1 MPNIRPII
9 ALIEKNSGKV
19 VRCKHLRRATYG
31 LPKLKPNN
39 RFTDVVTNTS
49 KFDREG
55 VLLRFCERR
64 NAKILKP
71 RHKVSPEVVNEEF
84 SKISK
89 HLDST
94 EQEQLLRLIDEDK
107 VLLWKRPTF
116 MDSDV
121 LYTFGEVDAP
131 LNIWLKEEAQMPL
144 FKELLQME
152 RSGKIDGK
160 NVGRILRLSQNS
172 GIGVECPEALFTEF
186 MKALRNG
193 QLNSSQKL
201 ALAMQRCYEGKGLT
215 FLRALPKVNQVSPAV
230 SSKFLNGFS
239 KLEHTFKTG
248 KTIDELK
255 AAGGI
260 KLKYSRADLKEN
272 IMRQIEHLPISEQEQ
287 ILAKFGLQGD
297 RTIMSGMPVFSS
309 DAVGLSEIERNINR
323 EIGKFLHKNE
333 ILLPQGFENYRDAL
347 NEITETFP
355 EFLFTVGLKQHKAQE
370 HFLAE
375 HMLKVFQENLKNPLY
390 RTLNATDRRVLGI
403 SSLLHDIQKV
413 EKVECSGHAFDCSLS
428 VDAIVSRM
436 DLSVAEKNRI
446 INLVE
451 NHHWLEKISTGE
463 NFDKFLVQ
471 EMAEIFKSGNDFT
484 MARIFAE
491 SDLKAVNKV
500 FPQLFGGKLKSP
512 IIEAI
517 ENDIKVIQANGRMV
531 YTADVTTKNAI
542 ASGAKSVKLGS
553 GEEMTENLVID
564 AEQLGLNESAFG
576 YHASDSKGLINVYG
590 YGRHGV
596 DGAFS
601 LSVGKNGAVK
611 TYYNLPDFLISR
623 RIDMDNI
630 GFMRPCTSNT
640 KFLKDKNSI
649 NAYLR
654 SDIHFSRELKNKYF
668 KMTSK
673 NITDEQY
680 AQLFREI
687 PRDNPYCIH
696 STPKVIEILGG
707 EKEAMAFEK
716 AVIAQNGV
724 YTRGVTF
731 SEAVAIDLEWGAL
744 GTKRSNLNELPYDL
758 RKFAQENNL
767 VIVRVKAD

>member
-1 MPNIRPII
+1 MPIIRPII
-9 ALIEKNSGKV
+9 ALIEENSGKF
-19 VRCKHLRRATYG
+19 VRCKHLRRAAGG
-31 LPKLKPNN
+31 LPKLKP
-39 RFTDVVTNTS
+39 RFTDVITNTS
-49 KFDREG
+49 KIARER
-55 VLLRFCERR
+55 VLLNFCERQ

-71 RHKVSPEVVNEEF
+71 RHKVSPEVVNDEF
-84 SKISK
+84 SRISK

-121 LYTFGEVDAP
+121 LYTFGKVDAP

-160 NVGRILRLSQNS
+160 NVGRILRLSQDS

-193 QLNSSQKL
+193 QLNSSEKL
-201 ALAMQRCYEGKGLT
+201 ALAMQRCYEGTGLN
-215 FLRALPKVNQVSPAV
+215 FLRVLPKVNKVNQAASN
-230 SSKFLNGFS
+230 KFLNNF
-239 KLEHTFKTG
+239 ENIEQVFKNG

-260 KLKYSRADLKEN
+260 KLKYSRTDLKEN
-272 IMRQIEHLPISEQEQ
+272 IMKQIEHLPMAEQEQ
-287 ILAKFGLQGD
+287 ILSKFGLQGD
-297 RTIMSGMPVFSS
+297 RNIMSGMPVFSR
-309 DAVGLSEIERNINR
+309 DAAGLNEIEKSINS
-323 EIGKFLHKNE
+323 EIGKFLHGNE
-333 ILLPQGFENYRDAL
+333 IILPQGFENYRTAL

-355 EFLFTVGLKQHKAQE
+355 EFLFTVGLKQHNAQE

-375 HMLKVFQENLKNPLY
+375 HMLKVFQENMKNPLY
-390 RTLNATDRRVLGI
+390 KTLNATDRRVLGI
-403 SSLLHDIQKV
+403 SSLLHDIKKV
-413 EKVECSGHAFDCSLS
+413 EKVKCPGHAFDCSLS
-428 VDAIVSRM
+428 VDAIIGRM

-446 INLVE
+446 INFVE

-463 NFDKFLVQ
+463 NFDKLLVQ

-491 SDLKAVNKV
+491 SDLKAVNKT
-500 FPQLFGGKLKSP
+500 FSQLFGGKLKSP
-512 IIEAI
+512 VIEAI

-590 YGRHGV
+590 YGRYGV

-601 LSVGKNGAVK
+601 LSVGKNGAVQ

-623 RIDMDNI
+623 RLDMDNI
-630 GFMRPCTSNT
+630 GYMRPCTSNT
-640 KFLKDKNSI
+640 KYLKNKDSI

-654 SDIHFSRELKNKYF
+654 SDTHFSRGLKNKYF
-668 KMTSK
+668 KLTSK
-673 NITDEQY
+673 NITNKQY

-687 PRDNPYCIH
+687 PRDNPHNIH
-696 STPKVIEILGG
+696 SNQKVIEILGG
-707 EKEAMAFEK
+707 EKEAMAFENS
-716 AVIAQNGV
+716 VIEQNGV
-724 YTRGVTF
+724 YTAGKTF

-758 RKFAQENNL
+758 RKFAQDNNL
-767 VIVRVKAD
+767 VIVKVK